1 MFHVSAIPDPSHC
14 EVITCYAKGVAVF
27 EPCVVQFVNRTRD
40 QSAHELSA
48 LDRYVE
54 GWAKADVDKIC
65 DASAPGYRF
74 TDPLVG
80 TYGRSSLHKY
90 FDELRCRFSRIGTIG
105 KDEFFFFLRGP
116 MERTHVRRFQFWR
129 EAPLIGLTGVAEV
142 QIGERGIVAEHVSYD
157 GNLASDML
165 REIRLLPSTPSESRP
180 TDRRE
185 ATQDRHFAKNR
196 AISSLSS

>member
-1 MFHVSAIPDPSHC
+1 MLHVPAMPDPSHC
-14 EVITCYAKGVAVF
+14 EVLTSYAKDVADF
-27 EPCVVQFVNRTRD
+27 EPCAVRFVNRTRD
-40 QSAHELSA
+40 PSAHEISV

-80 TYGRSSLHKY
+80 TYGRRSLRKY
-90 FDELRCRFSRIGTIG
+90 FDELQCRFSRTGTIG
-105 KDEFFFFLRGP
+105 KGELVFFLRGP
-116 MERTHVRRFQFWR
+116 MARSHVRRFQFWR

-165 REIRLLPSTPSESRP
+165 REIRLCPSTPS
-180 TDRRE
+180 
-185 ATQDRHFAKNR
+185 
-196 AISSLSS
+196 